1 MSLIRKR
8 RAPAEDGADS
18 DSTPRPTR
26 QKSPT
31 SEDESIHGGS
41 DPDGDQGGDAIQD
54 QQVKKMV
61 RLALACE
68 YRRSEI
74 RRGDIGEKGMRKI
87 SCGDKSHRDIIY
99 PGLLWKSLDYYTKV
113 LMMRRIVLGSTA
125 RRGAFNKVFE
135 CAQEQLQH
143 VFGMEMVELPA
154 KEKVTIA
161 QKRAAQ
167 KSSGSSTKSWIV
179 TSTLPPAFRTP
190 DILSTGD
197 SSYVALYTY
206 IVSIIM
212 LSGGKLPSSKLDR
225 YLRRANA
232 DESTPV
238 ASTEKL
244 LQRLCK
250 EGYIVKVK
258 DSSSGEE
265 MIDYIVGPRGRVE
278 VGEGGVAGLVK
289 AVYGEAA
296 NEELHKRVQR
306 SLALSRPAEVEK
318 MGNGVAVDGDKKNRG
333 KPKGK
338 RKEEGVGGDA
348 EDESD

>member
-1 MSLIRKR
+1 DL
-8 RAPAEDGADS
+8 
-18 DSTPRPTR
+18 
-26 QKSPT
+26 
-31 SEDESIHGGS
+31 
-41 DPDGDQGGDAIQD
+41 DGDAGVDATQD

-74 RRGDIGEKGMRKI
+74 RRGDIGEK
-87 SCGDKSHRDIIY
+87 
-99 PGLLWKSLDYYTKV
+99 
-113 LMMRRIVLGSTA
+113 VLGSTA
-125 RRGAFNKVFE
+125 QRGAFNKVFE
-135 CAQEQLQH
+135 RAQEQLQH

-167 KSSGSSTKSWIV
+167 KSSGPSSTKSWIV

-197 SSYVALYTY
+197 SGYVALYTY

-250 EGYIVKVK
+250 EGYIVKIK

-265 MIDYIVGPRGRVE
+265 MIDYIIGPRGRVE

-296 NEELHKRVQR
+296 NEELSKRVQR
-306 SLALSRPAEVEK
+306 SLALSRPAEVER
-318 MGNGVAVDGDKKNRG
+318 MVNGVVVDGDKKKRG
-333 KPKGK
+333 ERKGK
-338 RKEEGVGGDA
+338 RREEGAEEDA